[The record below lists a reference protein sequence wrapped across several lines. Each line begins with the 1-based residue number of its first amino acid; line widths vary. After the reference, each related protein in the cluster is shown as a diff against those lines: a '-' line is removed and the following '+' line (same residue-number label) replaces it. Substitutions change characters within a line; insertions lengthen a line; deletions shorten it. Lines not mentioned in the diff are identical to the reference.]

1 MTDIGDTPFVNYI
14 ESIMHDTQ
22 LSPGAKHA
30 AIQRA
35 LRTRGGDT
43 EPYQHYLRTLE
54 DQMRLGDADPP
65 QDRSPNTSG

>member
-1 MTDIGDTPFVNYI
+1 MATTGDAAFVTYLD
-14 ESIMHDTQ
+14 STMDDPD

-43 EPYQHYLRTLE
+43 EPYQHYLRALE
-54 DQMRLGDADPP
+54 DQMRVGDADPP
-65 QDRSPNTSG
+65 QDRSPNTGG